1 MENQELSKLL
11 QQLHQEINTTQAVDE
26 KGTELLRDLD
36 KDIHT
41 LLERSGET
49 PVELNPINM
58 QRLDDVI
65 RHFETTHPSLTV
77 LISKLLDTLNN
88 SGI

>member
-1 MENQELSKLL
+1 MDNQELNKLL
-11 QQLHQEINTTQAVDE
+11 QQLHEEIKKTQAVDE
-26 KGTELLRDLD
+26 QGTELLRDLD
-36 KDIHT
+36 KDLHS
-41 LLERSGET
+41 L
-49 PVELNPINM
+49 INRTDEPDPLSL

-65 RHFETTHPSLTV
+65 RHFEATHPSLTV